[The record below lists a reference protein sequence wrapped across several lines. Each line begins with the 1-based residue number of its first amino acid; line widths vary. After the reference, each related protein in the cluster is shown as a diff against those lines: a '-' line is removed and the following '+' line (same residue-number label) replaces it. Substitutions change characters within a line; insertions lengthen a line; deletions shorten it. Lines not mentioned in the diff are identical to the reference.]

1 MSEDKRKYQRYSCSI
16 TVEAIQP
23 LLKKVISLYGKGI
36 DISQGGIL
44 FYSKAPFKEDS
55 DCTIVFTTEDRKLN
69 RGGKIVRTI
78 EPNPERFP
86 QVGKDDTIYAAE
98 FSRPLS
104 EDELNEILL
113 YQSVNS

>member
-1 MSEDKRKYQRYSCSI
+1 MADDKRKYQRYGCSI

-44 FYSKAPFKEDS
+44 FYSKAPFKADT
-55 DCTIVFTTEDRKLN
+55 DCTIVFVTEDRKFN
-69 RGGKIVRTI
+69 RGGKIVRI
-78 EPNPERFP
+78 LEADPERFP
-86 QVGKDDTIYAAE
+86 QVGKGDTIYAAE
-98 FSRPLS
+98 FSRPLT
-104 EDELNEILL
+104 EKELNEILL